1 MSEIIVNGISR
12 EIPKETG
19 GAQERTLLEFLRED
33 LGLTGTKAGC
43 GIGACGSCTVLV
55 DGKPVRS
62 CVTKLIRAT
71 GKRVLTIEGLEE
83 LQREYGAFRDTLAE
97 ITGLDIE
104 FFPVSN
110 RTVAAE
116 ALRAGEVD
124 FVLTGPSEY
133 TIISSMTESEPV
145 VAFSRVD
152 YYSVIVTLADSG
164 IAAPADLKGE
174 RVAMNDVGSTSGHLG
189 PSQVLA
195 DYGLDPV
202 ADIETVH
209 TSSEVGFQALKRG
222 DVAAWGN
229 SGLNYR
235 TLRDN
240 DTEMAPGDFRAIAR
254 GPDLPNDVLMAG
266 GHVADDVVAPA
277 SAKRLHEA
285 LAAVGRGKYAL
296 TTFLPDVQDG
306 DYDYMRAAFRA
317 IGQDQFAERAA
328 AR

>member
-1 MSEIIVNGISR
+1 MPARRAVATVIAAV
-12 EIPKETG
+12 
-19 GAQERTLLEFLRED
+19 
-33 LGLTGTKAGC
+33 GLTVNAGL
-43 GIGACGSCTVLV
+43 AEAQTVRFANT
-55 DGKPVRS
+55 D
-62 CVTKLIRAT
+62 
-71 GKRVLTIEGLEE
+71 IEGLEE
-83 LQREYGAFRDTLAE
+83 LQREYGAFRDTLE
-97 ITGLDIE
+97 DLTGLDIE

-266 GHVADDVVAPA
+266 GHVADDVVARMRDAFAEPA

-296 TTFLPDVQDG
+296 TTFLPDVADS

-328 AR
+328 GN

>member
-1 MSEIIVNGISR
+1 MPARRAVATVIAAVALTVSAGLAE
-12 EIPKETG
+12 
-19 GAQERTLLEFLRED
+19 AQ
-33 LGLTGTKAGC
+33 
-43 GIGACGSCTVLV
+43 TVRFANT
-55 DGKPVRS
+55 D
-62 CVTKLIRAT
+62 
-71 GKRVLTIEGLEE
+71 IEGLEE
-83 LQREYGAFRDTLAE
+83 LQREYGAFRDTLE
-97 ITGLDIE
+97 DLTGLEIA
-104 FFPVSN
+104 FYPVSN

-133 TIISSMTESEPV
+133 TIISSMTEAEPV

-152 YYSVIVTLADSG
+152 YYSVVVTLADSG
-164 IAAPADLKGE
+164 IAAPADLVGE

-195 DYGLDPV
+195 DYGVDPV
-202 ADIETVH
+202 ADIEVVN

-240 DTEMAPGDFRAIAR
+240 DTEMAPGDFRVIAR
-254 GPDLPNDVLMAG
+254 GPDLPNDVLMVG
-266 GHVADDVVAPA
+266 GHVADDVVARMRDAFVDPA
-277 SAKRLHEA
+277 SAKRLHDA
-285 LAAVGRGKYAL
+285 LMQVGEGKYAL
-296 TTFLPDVQDG
+296 TRFLPDVQDS

>member
-1 MSEIIVNGISR
+1 MPARRAVATVIAAVALTVSAGLAE
-12 EIPKETG
+12 
-19 GAQERTLLEFLRED
+19 AQ
-33 LGLTGTKAGC
+33 
-43 GIGACGSCTVLV
+43 TVRFANT
-55 DGKPVRS
+55 D
-62 CVTKLIRAT
+62 
-71 GKRVLTIEGLEE
+71 IEGLEE
-83 LQREYGAFRDTLAE
+83 LQREYGAFRDTLE
-97 ITGLDIE
+97 DLTGLEIA
-104 FFPVSN
+104 FYPVSN

-133 TIISSMTESEPV
+133 TIISSMTEAEPV

-152 YYSVIVTLADSG
+152 YYSVVVTLADSG
-164 IAAPADLKGE
+164 IAAPADLVGE

-195 DYGLDPV
+195 DYGVDPV
-202 ADIETVH
+202 ADIEVVN

-240 DTEMAPGDFRAIAR
+240 DTEMAPGDFRVIAR
-254 GPDLPNDVLMAG
+254 GPDLPNDVLMVG
-266 GHVADDVVAPA
+266 GHVADDVVARMRDAFVDPA
-277 SAKRLHEA
+277 SAKRLHDA
-285 LAAVGRGKYAL
+285 LMQVGEGKYAL
-296 TTFLPDVQDG
+296 TTFLPDVQDS